1 MNRLAVI
8 MSVYCSDRLDYLEEA
23 FSSLLA
29 QDFVDFDIY
38 INIDGDIPSDL
49 NDYLS
54 KQLDLNEN
62 LFIYRTEVNQ
72 GLASSLNRLIEE
84 ILVKEQYYYI
94 ARMDSDDICDS
105 SRFRKQVEFM
115 DNDKSVDISGSYCRE
130 FGASYALDLKKV
142 PLTHE
147 ELVNFSLLRC
157 PFIHPTVIFRTEV
170 LKDGNRYPTDTHLTE
185 DMAFWFQL
193 LDRGYRFANLGL
205 PLLQYR
211 LNEDTVKRRQGFKKG
226 FHETVL
232 RFGYMLKWKK
242 ITLKNTLLILV
253 RLFFHML
260 PVDMIKYLYK
270 NRR

>member
-8 MSVYCSDRLDYLEEA
+8 MSVYRSDKLDYLEEA

-38 INIDGDIPSDL
+38 INIDGDISSDL
-49 NDYLS
+49 NEYLS
-54 KQLDLNEN
+54 QQLDINTN
-62 LFIYRTEVNQ
+62 LLIYRTEVNQ
-72 GLASSLNRLIEE
+72 GLAHSLNRLIEAV
-84 ILVKEQYYYI
+84 LDKDQYYYI

-105 SRFRKQVEFM
+105 SRFRKQIEFM
-115 DNDKSVDISGSYCRE
+115 DNDKSVDVSGSYCRE
-130 FGASYALDLKKV
+130 FGASYALDLKTV

-157 PFIHPTVIFRTEV
+157 PFIHPTVIFRSGL

-193 LDRGYRFANLGL
+193 LDRGYRFANLDL
-205 PLLQYR
+205 PLLKYR
-211 LNEDTVKRRQGFKKG
+211 LNEDTVNRRQGFKKG
-226 FHETVL
+226 FHETTL
-232 RFGYMLKWKK
+232 RLGYMFKWRKV
-242 ITLKNTLLILV
+242 TLKNISLILA

-260 PVDMIKYLYK
+260 PVHVIKYLYK
-270 NRR
+270 NKR